1 MKLGELIK
9 RRREILKLSRA
20 DLSTRL
26 EDRGIHFPQS
36 TLRNWETGVRQ
47 SENDW
52 NPNFLEALAEVLEM
66 DVLEM
71 LDELGF
77 PVIPPG
83 LTVDNLM
90 LIQKL
95 RELPEEKRRR
105 AIRMLITIIDEL

>member
-1 MKLGELIK
+1 
-9 RRREILKLSRA
+9 
-20 DLSTRL
+20 
-26 EDRGIHFPQS
+26 
-36 TLRNWETGVRQ
+36 
-47 SENDW
+47 
-52 NPNFLEALAEVLEM
+52 
-66 DVLEM
+66 VLEM